1 MRYDNDLIFESY
13 VNHRKQF
20 ILESNIANYYRE
32 NPLEQIYD
40 LYKYDIDCIEEL
52 VQEGALGDMWGKVKG
67 GVKQATQFVANKGIE
82 MLLGL
87 LKKMTTPQDLQG
99 IEQLQDPVK
108 LKQYAAKGMQDLNAA
123 GNTQAQPAT
132 NNESAVYSNKR
143 LFAATILAEN
153 NLLEMVEKYT
163 FITEQILS
171 EAAKGKA
178 VSMNVKKNPKNA
190 SVQFSSDVRRKKQ
203 AQGRTTRDKA
213 TANKT
218 GAINDMSAKQAPA
231 IASNAAATP
240 AADPNLEKQL
250 TAKAREVKG
259 QQQPR
264 GAGALNKYVKQ
275 VADELRKRYS
285 KSPSQLQDGL
295 RSFNQQL
302 TAALGNKATSN
313 AAGSPAKGAIGSLP
327 KAPAASTVQPPTYPA
342 SGTAT
347 SAATPAAT
355 PAAGGAGGGTPAA
368 GAPAA
373 APAGSA
379 PETNVSA
386 PATPQK
392 EGLIRKAINWVK
404 SNPKRTAG
412 TVLGILAVIALAV
425 GGWAVLAP
433 MLAKYGFLAGAAKG
447 AIIGGAKNAVQNIA
461 KQGFSNNEFSGKE
474 LAKQTGKGAAMGGA
488 IGGLMGAAAGG
499 GDVDDSNMEDGQGE
513 LQYQQGDELSGG
525 TPADGTPLKGFQAP
539 EPDEMEPDET
549 TQPVD
554 DDEFAKYNV
563 PQQGSPA
570 EQSASG
576 FDPNSP
582 MDQAKKMIMQKLKDG
597 NNGQIP
603 ASKYNAA
610 AAKVAGLLK
619 KGMKP
624 DQIAAQL
631 VTDSVS
637 YTKGYLNYF

>member
-20 ILESNIANYYRE
+20 VLESNIADYYRE

-87 LKKMTTPQDLQG
+87 LKKMATPQDLQG

-108 LKQYAAKGMQDLNAA
+108 LKQYAAKGMQDLNGA
-123 GNTQAQPAT
+123 GNSQAQPAT

-190 SVQFSSDVRRKKQ
+190 SVKFSSDVKRAQQ
-203 AQGRTTRDKA
+203 AKGRATRDKA

-218 GAINDMSAKQAPA
+218 GAINDMSTKQAPP

-327 KAPAASTVQPPTYPA
+327 KAPAASKVQPPTYPA

-347 SAATPAAT
+347 SAATPA
-355 PAAGGAGGGTPAA
+355 PAAGGVGGGTPAA

-373 APAGSA
+373 APAGGA

-386 PATPQK
+386 PATQQK

-513 LQYQQGDELSGG
+513 LQYQQGD
-525 TPADGTPLKGFQAP
+525 QQP

-563 PQQGSPA
+563 PQQGSPD
-570 EQSASG
+570 EQAASG

-582 MDQAKKMIMQKLKDG
+582 MDQAKKMIMQKLKAA
-597 NNGQIP
+597 NNGEIP
-603 ASKYNAA
+603 ASKYNTA

-619 KGMKP
+619 QGMKP

>member
-13 VNHRKQF
+13 ASHRKQF
-20 ILESNIANYYRE
+20 ILESSIADYYRE

-67 GVKQATQFVANKGIE
+67 GVKQATQFVANKGVE

-87 LKKMTTPQDLQG
+87 LKKIATPQDLQG
-99 IEQLQDPVK
+99 IEQLQDPTK
-108 LKQYAAKGMQDLNAA
+108 LKQYASQGMQSLNSVG
-123 GNTQAQPAT
+123 GNQAQPAT
-132 NNESAVYSNKR
+132 NNESVVYSNKR
-143 LFAATILAEN
+143 LFAAAILAEN
-153 NLLEMVEKYT
+153 NLFEMVEKYT

-171 EAAKGKA
+171 EAKGSKAGYTKAGSDASYWDKTTAAKNQKA
-178 VSMNVKKNPKNA
+178 
-190 SVQFSSDVRRKKQ
+190 Q
-203 AQGRTTRDKA
+203 A
-213 TANKT
+213 TARKRREA
-218 GAINDMSAKQAPA
+218 GQKGQKAAPYGSKAPA
-231 IASNAAATP
+231 APAEQQQSIASNTAAAP
-240 AADPNLEKQL
+240 AADPGLEQKL
-250 TAKAREVKG
+250 TSKAREIKG

-275 VADELRKRYS
+275 VADELKKRYS

-302 TAALGNKATSN
+302 TAALGSKPTSN
-313 AAGSPAKGAIGSLP
+313 AAGSPAKGTIGSLP
-327 KAPAASTVQPPTYPA
+327 KAPSNVQPPTYPTA
-342 SGTAT
+342 GGSTAPVTNSAGT
-347 SAATPAAT
+347 TPA
-355 PAAGGAGGGTPAA
+355 PAAGGTGGTGGAA
-368 GAPAA
+368 TT
-373 APAGSA
+373 APAGGA
-379 PETNVSA
+379 PSTNVNA

-404 SNPKRTAG
+404 ANPKRTAG
-412 TVLGILAVIALAV
+412 TVLGIIAVIALAV

-447 AIIGGAKNAVQNIA
+447 AIVGGAKNAVQNIA
-461 KQGFSNNEFSGKE
+461 QQGFSDKEFSGKE
-474 LAKQTGKGAAMGGA
+474 LAKQTGKGAALGGA

-499 GDVDDSNMEDGQGE
+499 DHSQDNDQEVT
-513 LQYQQGDELSGG
+513 QYQQVD
-525 TPADGTPLKGFQAP
+525 QP
-539 EPDEMEPDET
+539 EPDEMEPAET
-549 TQPVD
+549 PQVN
-554 DDEFAKYNV
+554 DDEFAKFNV
-563 PQQGSPA
+563 PQHGSPD
-570 EQSASG
+570 EQAASG

-631 VTDSVS
+631 VADSVS
-637 YTKGYLNYF
+637 YTTGYLEYF